1 MANFLQYI
9 KKRKKNK
16 KDITE
21 IKKLPTQNIGNPN
34 ITVEE
39 MKRRAKLT
47 GIDVDYEN
55 VDELL
60 PDAIRL
66 SLKNGY
72 ASTAI
77 IQKEFKVKYS
87 RAATIID
94 QMEYYGIIGPY
105 NNSSNRDII
114 ITADKLSTDFLS
126 IVEQD
131 NNSKVENNPP
141 QTTESILE
149 KVDSMSENGWEF
161 EKFTADLLLKNG
173 FTYAEATSGSN
184 DYGVDVVASDERG
197 VKYAIQCKCYS
208 NKLNNKSVQEVIAG
222 KTLYNCQ
229 VGVVFTNN
237 YFTDNAKDIAKANNI
252 LLWDRNTLIMF
263 IENSIS

>member
-9 KKRKKNK
+9 KNRKKNK

-39 MKRRAKLT
+39 MKRRAKLA

-55 VDELL
+55 VDKLL

-77 IQKEFKVKYS
+77 IQKEFKVKYR

-126 IVEQD
+126 IVKQD
-131 NNSKVENNPP
+131 NNSKKPRHKQQN
-141 QTTESILE
+141 Q
-149 KVDSMSENGWEF
+149 F
-161 EKFTADLLLKNG
+161 
-173 FTYAEATSGSN
+173 
-184 DYGVDVVASDERG
+184 
-197 VKYAIQCKCYS
+197 
-208 NKLNNKSVQEVIAG
+208 
-222 KTLYNCQ
+222 
-229 VGVVFTNN
+229 
-237 YFTDNAKDIAKANNI
+237 
-252 LLWDRNTLIMF
+252 
-263 IENSIS
+263 